1 MLASKEDMTGIWCP
15 LKSQS
20 FHRHVMPITACLQ
33 HLSELAHAQVAL
45 KPLAAS
51 EVTAACSTLAD
62 MGFVDLAHGSE
73 ERQRRVTLRIAV
85 EDVALGLQDVR
96 LLRNCLPVPE

>member
-1 MLASKEDMTGIWCP
+1 M
-15 LKSQS
+15 
-20 FHRHVMPITACLQ
+20 HV
-33 HLSELAHAQVAL
+33 QVSI

-62 MGFVDLAHGSE
+62 MGFLDLGHASE

-96 LLRNCLPVPE
+96 LFRDCLPVPK